1 MAKAVSNENLARFL
15 KKCDERYAKA
25 GKGGGGVS
33 LSNIISHPESLPTAT
48 ADSPD
53 LVEVGGVLYRKKF
66 SNNIN
71 LIGTWIFNDVPIL
84 TQNYSFSIEFISGGV
99 TFYSIIAGYNA
110 HEEYISYDSLQVY
123 GTISGGWEAQGT
135 DFKTIQITDISSL
148 SNEADFISWLT
159 ANATKQ
165 GGAGG
170 TDTYSYVAIQ
180 DA

>member
-71 LIGTWIFNDVPIL
+71 LIGTWIFNLLALNSFLAALLFIQLLRDITHMKNIYLMIVYKFMVQFQEDGKRKELIL
-84 TQNYSFSIEFISGGV
+84 KR
-99 TFYSIIAGYNA
+99 
-110 HEEYISYDSLQVY
+110 
-123 GTISGGWEAQGT
+123 
-135 DFKTIQITDISSL
+135 FK
-148 SNEADFISWLT
+148 
-159 ANATKQ
+159 
-165 GGAGG
+165 
-170 TDTYSYVAIQ
+170 
-180 DA
+180 